1 MTTTI
6 RKFPTELEDALHSFA
21 IASKVLNAS
30 ALDQLVRAFPQF
42 AEELTDIAVSLVM
55 DAYEDEADVAI
66 DVQHTSPA
74 VSRAMS
80 QFNNRLHEIGS
91 QMQKL
96 ETKSAINVES
106 PFSALGRDELKAIAM
121 HLHANTIFVIKVRD
135 RIIDRAT
142 ISAGFIR
149 EVADALGKPIEQLA
163 AHFAAPPQIAARVHY
178 KADQKPTAVKQQTFE
193 EAVRSSNLTPEQ
205 QSYLLNL

>member
-6 RKFPTELEDALHSFA
+6 NKFPTELEDALHSFA

-42 AEELTDIAVSLVM
+42 AEELTDIAVSLVI
-55 DAYEDEADVAI
+55 DAYEDEAEVAI

-80 QFNNRLHEIGS
+80 QFNNRLHEVGS

-96 ETKSAINVES
+96 ETKSVINMES
-106 PFSALGRDELKAIAM
+106 PFSASSRDELKALAA
-121 HLHANTIFVIKVRD
+121 HLHANTIFVMKVRD
-135 RIIDRAT
+135 RIIDGAT
-142 ISAGFIR
+142 VSVGFIK
-149 EVADALGKPIEQLA
+149 EVANGLSQPFEQMA
-163 AHFAAPPQIAARVHY
+163 AHFAAPPQIAARAHY
-178 KADQKPTAVKQQTFE
+178 KADQKPAVARQQTFE

-205 QSYLLNL
+205 QSYLLSL